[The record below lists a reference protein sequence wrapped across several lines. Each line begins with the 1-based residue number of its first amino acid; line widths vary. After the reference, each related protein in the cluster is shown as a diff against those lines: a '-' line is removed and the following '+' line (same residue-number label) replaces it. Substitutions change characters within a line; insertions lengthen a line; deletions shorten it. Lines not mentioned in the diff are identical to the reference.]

1 MKPTVTQKRRRTK
14 VSTRGS
20 IKDQPGYDQLDER
33 EREVLGYFIEGKG
46 SKEISFFI
54 TSTERTVDLYR
65 KTIMDK
71 LDLEDPAVLIE
82 YTP

>member
-1 MKPTVTQKRRRTK
+1 M
-14 VSTRGS
+14 STRGS

-33 EREVLGYFIEGKG
+33 EREVLGYFIEGKS

-54 TSTERTVDLYR
+54 ISAERTVDLYR

-71 LDLEDPAVLIE
+71 LDLEDPAVLLE
-82 YTP
+82 FTP